1 MNQEQLKGFVCLE
14 KRKRDLDAE
23 LKQVKQQIDDL
34 EQALIPQFIELGA
47 DPSVRLDGMTI
58 WLVQEIYA
66 SPVNDRQEVADA
78 LKLSELG
85 QYVAENYNSNSL
97 SAYVREVT
105 REVAARF
112 KKEER
117 MYDAEDVR
125 AALPD
130 PLGKTLKLSFVH
142 KLSSRKA

>member
-1 MNQEQLKGFVCLE
+1 MKQEQLKGFVCLE
-14 KRKRDLDAE
+14 KRKRDLDTE
-23 LKQVKQQIDDL
+23 LKQVKQQADDL

-47 DPSVRLDGMTI
+47 DPSVRVDGLTVS
-58 WLVQEIYA
+58 LVQEIYA
-66 SPVNDRQEVADA
+66 SPINDREEVANA

-97 SAYVREVT
+97 SAYVREVA

-112 KKEER
+112 QREER
-117 MYDAEDVR
+117 IYDAEDVR
-125 AALPD
+125 AALPA

-142 KLSSRKA
+142 KLSTRKA